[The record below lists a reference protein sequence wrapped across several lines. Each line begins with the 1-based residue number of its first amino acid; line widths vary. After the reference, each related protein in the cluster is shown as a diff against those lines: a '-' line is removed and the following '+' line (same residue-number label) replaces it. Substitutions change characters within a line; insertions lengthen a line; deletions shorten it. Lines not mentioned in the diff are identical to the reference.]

1 MPRNGKLVR
10 IAIVLAAAALLG
22 VLAVS
27 SAGAAGKR
35 STGTL
40 SGAGSSL
47 IAPAVAV
54 WAQLY
59 KPDNIQYNPV
69 GSGGGITQISNR
81 QVDFGASDAPLTKS
95 QGAGCNGCDQI
106 PWALTATSPVVNI
119 PGVGAHQL
127 KLTGTVLADI
137 YLGNITN
144 WNDPAIKKLNPGL
157 NLPDLKITVVH
168 RSDGSGDTY
177 VFTNYLSKV
186 NHTWKTKVGC
196 ATSVSWPTG
205 IGGNKNPGVAAAV
218 QANPGAIGYVSIAY
232 TISSHALNL
241 ARLKNAAGQYVLPT
255 INTIEAAA
263 QLVKGTKIPANNKIS
278 ITNPPKSKKY
288 EHAYPLSTFT
298 YILIPQKTPKAAQL
312 KAFVTFALSPSAQS
326 AIKKYVF
333 APMPSSVI
341 AAAKKTL
348 ASIQS

>member
-10 IAIVLAAAALLG
+10 IAIVFAAAAVLG
-22 VLAVS
+22 ALAVTT
-27 SAGAAGKR
+27 AGAAGKR
-35 STGTL
+35 SSGTL

-59 KPDNIQYNPV
+59 KADTIQYNPV

-127 KLTGTVLADI
+127 KLSGTVLANI
-137 YLGNITN
+137 YLGNITK

-157 NLPDLKITVVH
+157 KLPDLKITVVH

-232 TISSHALNL
+232 TIQNHLNL

-255 INTIEAAA
+255 ISSIESAA
-263 QLVKGTKIPANNKIS
+263 QLVKAEKIPANNKIS

-288 EHAYPLSTFT
+288 RLAYPLSTFT

-312 KAFVTFALSPSAQS
+312 KAFVTYALGPAAQS

-333 APMPSSVI
+333 APMPSSVT

-348 ASIQS
+348 ASIHS